1 MKALII
7 VDIQNDFLPNGSLS
21 VPDGDLVIPIINK
34 LQSKFDLVVATQDWH
49 PKNHLSFATNHKNKN
64 PFVSGFKPVL
74 IAYTST
80 TGL

>member
-49 PKNHLSFATNHKNKN
+49 PKNHVSFASSHENK
-64 PFVSGFKPVL
+64 
-74 IAYTST
+74 
-80 TGL
+80 